1 MIFQGE
7 KCSGALA
14 INPTRLLPWHSTSG
28 GRGDMSYW
36 TYEGSLTTP
45 PLHETVTWVVFKK
58 PMTVSKEQLSVMR
71 SLKRNSRS
79 GALSYREGM
88 TDKPMINNYRPTQPM
103 NNRIVRQVKL

>member
-1 MIFQGE
+1 MILQGE
-7 KCSGALA
+7 KCSYARP

-58 PMTVSKEQLSVMR
+58 PMTVSKDQLSVVR
-71 SLKRNSRS
+71 SLKRISRS
-79 GALSYREGM
+79 RALSSRAGM
-88 TDKPMINNYRPTQPM
+88 PDKPMVNNYRPTQPM
-103 NNRIVRQVKL
+103 NNRILRQVKL

>member
-1 MIFQGE
+1 MILQGE
-7 KCSGALA
+7 KYSCACA
-14 INPTRLLPWHSTSG
+14 INPARLLPWHSTSG

-71 SLKRNSRS
+71 SLKYNSRH
-79 GALSYREGM
+79 GTLSSREGM
-88 TDKPMINNYRPTQPM
+88 ADKPMVNNYRPTQPM